1 MKTILALLLMLAVTG
16 LHAAPQFLPLPGTP
30 EGDALAAAAATNQTP
45 PVVAPPAKPI
55 AATNIAVAKP
65 AAVMPPAPAPV
76 IEAPPILDEPPA
88 PPAPPA
94 TNSAFV
100 PVVPTA
106 APAIPLSVTLPHAT
120 APTTTAPAITAP
132 PARNVPRRGL
142 TSPAAAAAAASGV
155 APASAVAAGAAN
167 PTLAAGTA
175 KLLAANP
182 DDVLPAG
189 TIQFQATPLEQ
200 VLEIYAKLVNRT
212 ILRPATL
219 PAATITI
226 KTQTELT
233 KSEALQALDSVL
245 GMNGI
250 TMVPIGT
257 KFVKAVPVG
266 EANQAGAAIENQTDT
281 ELPELGRYITHVAQM
296 KYAKPSEVMPVLAPF
311 AKIQGNITALD
322 ANGILIIRDY
332 TENVKRMLELIAR
345 IDVTVPS
352 EFISEVIPIKYALA
366 SDIASA
372 LNSVGGTA
380 SGSIGGGTG
389 GGGGTGAGVTGRSGT
404 TGSRTGYGSTAGS
417 QTVGGSQFGGNRS
430 PYSPNAGSTTPG
442 GSQPPTFASRLQGL
456 ISRAAAPGGG
466 DFQLIGPNKIIA
478 DERTNSL
485 LVFASRADMDMIKDI
500 IRKLDVVLA
509 QVLIEAIILDITLGD
524 NFDLGISAGQAPL
537 SSGNLSGGGGL
548 NNAKNPL
555 GAGMAF
561 LNNLIQSGSAT
572 NMTPLFTNITPI
584 FSQSTNINFPGSDG
598 LTYFG
603 KLNPTWN
610 VALTALAGKNNV
622 KVLARPSIQTSQ
634 NAPASIFVGET
645 RPYITGTYNNGYSGG
660 SQSQYQQS
668 QIGISLNVT
677 PLINPDGLVVMDI
690 QQQVQQ
696 VGGSVTIDG
705 NQVPITQDQ
714 NASSKVA
721 VRNGE
726 TIVMGG
732 FIQNQKSESK
742 SGVPF
747 LMDIPWLGALFRSTS
762 TKGARRELLVMIRPT
777 VLPNPEDAALQ
788 TAVQRDRHPALKA
801 AEDEFNKEDVKLLK
815 RANKNMKSSSIKS
828 KNPLD
833 KDEDKDLDNDADK
846 VMDKDAVK
854 GVDKDVDKAL

>member
-1 MKTILALLLMLAVTG
+1 MKTTLALLLVLAG
-16 LHAAPQFLPLPGTP
+16 LSLHAAPQFLPLPGTP
-30 EGDALAAAAATNQTP
+30 EGDALAAATNQTP
-45 PVVAPPAKPI
+45 PAVAPRAKPI
-55 AATNIAVAKP
+55 AATNVAVAKP
-65 AAVMPPAPAPV
+65 AAAPVVPAPAIV
-76 IEAPPILDEPPA
+76 LPPTPPA
-88 PPAPPA
+88 IPTA
-94 TNSAFV
+94 
-100 PVVPTA
+100 VPTA
-106 APAIPLSVTLPHAT
+106 APVTPFSLTLPHAT
-120 APTTTAPAITAP
+120 GPATTVPPTRI
-132 PARNVPRRGL
+132 VPRRGQ
-142 TSPAAAAAAASGV
+142 TTPTAASS
-155 APASAVAAGAAN
+155 APASAASALAGLSASAATN
-167 PTLAAGTA
+167 AGTA
-175 KLLAANP
+175 KFLAANP

-219 PAATITI
+219 PAAAITI

-281 ELPELGRYITHVAQM
+281 ELPELGRYITHVVQM
-296 KYAKPSEVMPVLAPF
+296 KYAKPSEIMPVLAPF

-332 TENVKRMLELIAR
+332 TENVKRMLELINR

-380 SGSIGGGTG
+380 SGSIGGSTG
-389 GGGGTGAGVTGRSGT
+389 GGASTGAGVTGRST

-417 QTVGGSQFGGNRS
+417 QTVGGSGNQFGGNRS
-430 PYSPNAGSTTPG
+430 PYSPNAGSTTTG
-442 GSQPPTFASRLQGL
+442 GSQPPTFASRLQGI
-456 ISRAAAPGGG
+456 ISRAASPGGG

-500 IRKLDVVLA
+500 INKLDVVLA

-537 SSGNLSGGGGL
+537 SSGNLSGGGAL
-548 NNAKNPL
+548 NNANNPL

-572 NMTPLFTNITPI
+572 NITPLITNITPI
-584 FSQSTNINFPGSDG
+584 FSQSTNINFPNSGG

-762 TKGARRELLVMIRPT
+762 TTSARRELLVMIRPT
-777 VLPNPEDAALQ
+777 VLDTPAAAALE
-788 TAVQRDRHPALKA
+788 TAVQRDRHPGLKA
-801 AEDEFNKEDVKLLK
+801 AEDEFNKEDAKLLK
-815 RANKNMKSSSIKS
+815 RANKNMKSAASTDK

-833 KDEDKDLDNDADK
+833 KDADKDEEKDADK
-846 VMDKDAVK
+846 
-854 GVDKDVDKAL
+854 AL